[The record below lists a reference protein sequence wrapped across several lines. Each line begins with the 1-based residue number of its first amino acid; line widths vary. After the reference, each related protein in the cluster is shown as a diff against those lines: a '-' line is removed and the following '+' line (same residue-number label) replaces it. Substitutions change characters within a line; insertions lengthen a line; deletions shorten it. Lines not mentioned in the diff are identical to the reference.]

1 MTSRGRIASLACILC
16 ISVSASAQ
24 TTTHPSADP
33 KGGSDVSF
41 DQRSPLSELKIQ
53 HLRYGLEVTQAH
65 AYDIAKERFFLN
77 VPEAYDAGGHWGVIV
92 WSNAGRGGGGPTDFI
107 DAAAKRKLIWVS
119 PCNAGNERGV
129 GARIGLAL
137 DAIFNL
143 RQRYALDE
151 KRTFIAGVS
160 GGGKVSQMAAMAYP
174 DVFDGAICC
183 VGANWYRDIAVPG
196 KANTA
201 WPATFHKPPAQFF
214 AEARDHVAFVLITG
228 EKDLNQAP
236 VHAIYDQGFTAE
248 KFKHV
253 TLWDVPG
260 MGHQSP
266 PLEWFEKALDE
277 VDAVAKQR
285 EHKLKVPTTRKS

>member
-1 MTSRGRIASLACILC
+1 MCIVCTPLA
-16 ISVSASAQ
+16 ARAQ
-24 TTTHPSADP
+24 TATRSSADQ
-33 KGGSDVSF
+33 KSGSDVTF

-53 HLRYGLEVTQAH
+53 HLRYGLEVTPAH
-65 AYDIAKERFFLN
+65 AYDIAKERFFVN
-77 VPEAYDAGGHWGVIV
+77 VPAEYEPSGQWGVIV
-92 WSNAGRGGGGPTDFI
+92 WSNAGRGGGGPKDFVE
-107 DAAAKRKLIWVS
+107 AAAKRKLIWVS
-119 PCNAGNERGV
+119 PSNAGNDRGV

-137 DAIFNL
+137 DAVFNL

-214 AEARDHVAFVLITG
+214 AESRDHVAFVLITG

-277 VDAVAKQR
+277 VEAVAKQR
-285 EHKLKVPTTRKS
+285 EHKLTVPTTRKS